1 MPVHVDEELISRLFR
16 WAHLSTIE
24 TDTPTP
30 QSFDI
35 DQLPVVFTASPPYDL
50 STSMLLVLESLPSDT
65 YASASN
71 TQSMNSALPCAWVLY
86 RHRARPRTLVVCDK
100 LCQLSTKDGIVDL
113 DMGRA
118 TSC

>member
-1 MPVHVDEELISRLFR
+1 MPRPHRYGINLLPVSS
-16 WAHLSTIE
+16 HLSTIE

-35 DQLPVVFTASPPYDL
+35 DHLLVIFTASPPHDL
-50 STSMLLVLESLPSDT
+50 STSVPLVLESLPSDT

-71 TQSMNSALPCAWVLY
+71 TQSMNSTLPCAWVLY

-100 LCQLSTKDGIVDL
+100 LCQLSTKDGVMDL
-113 DMGRA
+113 DTRRP